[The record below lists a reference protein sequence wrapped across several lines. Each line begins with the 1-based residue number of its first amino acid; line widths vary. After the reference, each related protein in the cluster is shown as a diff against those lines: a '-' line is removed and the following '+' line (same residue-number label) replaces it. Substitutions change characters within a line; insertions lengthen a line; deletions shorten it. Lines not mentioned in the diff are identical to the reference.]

1 MWYNSCSISLS
12 NRFFYF
18 EFILFFIVFFS
29 LKACTFQQKPKQC
42 VTDIFS
48 KTFTLLFT
56 INNTCYIYTGQ
67 LEYQDFLSFLSLDN
81 RSISDV
87 ENRFRLFLQKKNNEG
102 VRFAEQFQWF
112 DKDETGF
119 ISEQNFRDGLS
130 QMGFVLTRNDVRAL
144 MQKYD
149 SNYDGQISYYEF
161 LEAFA
166 MGRDGQGMMRK
177 GARSLRN
184 GGGRMTQ
191 SLVDGVPTRRL
202 RDDPDRW
209 SSGLFYDWT
218 HGLADAIH
226 HAAEPAGDVTQLGTV
241 GLPVAGEGSVGA
253 WLENAASPV
262 ERRNF
267 FELVFLLSTF
277 EKRLGLQQNKRNAP
291 NGGIEIQL
299 GSELKCI
306 MEFRVGNL

>member
-1 MWYNSCSISLS
+1 VSLT
-12 NRFFYF
+12 FFLKLS
-18 EFILFFIVFFS
+18 LFY
-29 LKACTFQQKPKQC
+29 LQLTTHAT
-42 VTDIFS
+42 
-48 KTFTLLFT
+48 
-56 INNTCYIYTGQ
+56 IYTGQ

-149 SNYDGQISYYEF
+149 SNYDGQISYHEF